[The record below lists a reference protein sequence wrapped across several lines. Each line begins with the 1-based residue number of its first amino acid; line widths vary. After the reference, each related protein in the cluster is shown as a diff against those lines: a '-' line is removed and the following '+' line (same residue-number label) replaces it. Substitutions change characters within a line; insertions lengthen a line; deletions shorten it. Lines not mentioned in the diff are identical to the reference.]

1 MDSMDSMD
9 SMNSMDEQPPTRPE
23 DVDTAFGLWL
33 AALPLLLIGQ
43 AVDTA
48 LARNVP
54 GGFMTYAVT
63 GVFLVLL
70 SAVVVTFL
78 LLMRQG
84 YRWARTLLT
93 GGGVATVVYVV
104 SSLFTVERGTTAA
117 VTFAI
122 TGIFGSVLIA
132 GGVYLLH
139 RKDAHAFFTR

>member
-1 MDSMDSMD
+1 MSPAGSAETPME
-9 SMNSMDEQPPTRPE
+9 EQPPTRPV
-23 DVDTAFGLWL
+23 DIDTAFGLWL
-33 AALPLLLIGQ
+33 MALVLLLTGQ

-48 LARNVP
+48 LAPNVP
-54 GGFMTYAVT
+54 GGAVAYAVT

-84 YRWARTLLT
+84 YRWTRTLLT

-139 RKDAHAFFTR
+139 RKDAHEFFTR